1 MRPFVLKQSQRPVAP
16 GLSRARHGALQ
27 QTHWEVPRADFALPY
42 PDPTMH
48 RKSPDPLP
56 HKPLPRLAGPAPVCC
71 GGAGGLISCLRVWEG
86 LATMLNTMTTGFV
99 NRLRAKDP
107 TAWYEL
113 WNVFGPVLQAQLAK
127 WGRGQIGAE
136 TVKDLS
142 QETLAAL
149 SDSIDRYDP
158 ARGARFSTWILAIA
172 KHTLGDEIDRRM
184 ALKRGGGKKTA
195 PLDEAWMSKAGGKS
209 PDGKYEAAMFRAKV
223 CAAVRFVE
231 RSATFEEF
239 AVFQMRIL
247 DGMSGK
253 EVAESL
259 GVSEPTISRRLGK
272 IREQVRAQ
280 LAAVMQTYSFTDD
293 ELAEAERNGISLTP
307 KNTDDAMFD
316 EAVAEVYRLE
326 MEQRRADE
334 LA

>member
-1 MRPFVLKQSQRPVAP
+1 
-16 GLSRARHGALQ
+16 
-27 QTHWEVPRADFALPY
+27 
-42 PDPTMH
+42 
-48 RKSPDPLP
+48 
-56 HKPLPRLAGPAPVCC
+56 
-71 GGAGGLISCLRVWEG
+71 
-86 LATMLNTMTTGFV
+86 MLNTMTTGFV
-99 NRLRAKDP
+99 NRLRGKDP
-107 TAWYEL
+107 AAWYEL

-149 SDSIDRYDP
+149 SNSIDRFDP
-158 ARGARFSTWILAIA
+158 NRGARFSTWILAIA

-184 ALKRGGGKKTA
+184 ALKRGGGKKNA
-195 PLDEAWMSKAGGKS
+195 SLDEAWMSKADGKS
-209 PDGKYEAAMFRAKV
+209 PDGIYEAAMFRAKV
-223 CAAVRFVE
+223 CAAVRMVE
-231 RSATFEEF
+231 RGATFEEF
-239 AVFQMRIL
+239 AVFQMRVL

-272 IREQVRAQ
+272 IRVQVREC
-280 LAAVMQTYSFTDD
+280 LSEVVRIYSFTDEEMD
-293 ELAEAERNGISLTP
+293 EAERNGMALTP
-307 KNTDDAMFD
+307 KNSDDALFD

-334 LA
+334 LG